1 MCLILHSVSWAAGRW
16 EPLRRR
22 RAGPDSG
29 AHHGG
34 GHTVGGE
41 GGSPLRVNTRE
52 MKVLIQASN
61 HGGQSRVET
70 EEGRNGQIWDVV

>member
-1 MCLILHSVSWAAGRW
+1 M
-16 EPLRRR
+16 
-22 RAGPDSG
+22 
-29 AHHGG
+29 
-34 GHTVGGE
+34 
-41 GGSPLRVNTRE
+41 RVNTRE